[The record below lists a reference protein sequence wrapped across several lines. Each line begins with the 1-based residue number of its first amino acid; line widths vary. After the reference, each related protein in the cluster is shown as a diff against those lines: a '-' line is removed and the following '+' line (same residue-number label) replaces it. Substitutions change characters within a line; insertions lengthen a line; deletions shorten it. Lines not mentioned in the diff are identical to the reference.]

1 MPVRLPA
8 KVARPPVAVSWPELS
23 AVMVSAVV
31 APSPMPATT
40 RAAPARA
47 GRGAGERR
55 PCGDPARPFWRFPE
69 PAAVC
74 IGLVA
79 EAAHVFT

>member
-8 KVARPPVAVSWPELS
+8 KVARPPVAFSWPAVS

-40 RAAPARA
+40 SAAPARV
-47 GRGAGERR
+47 GCGVGERR
-55 PCGDPARPFWRFPE
+55 LCDDAARPFWRFPE

-74 IGLVA
+74 NGLAA